1 MKKIVFATICFFGG
15 QALLLAQETVT
26 TTTTT
31 TTTTTMADENNP
43 KTSFYVGFG
52 AAVFEDH
59 KISDNLAAAGMPGID
74 EVLPE
79 MTFGFNVMGEDYLV
93 DIEFNTNYLD
103 KKTSTDR
110 IRAVAAGIKM
120 RGHYIPVNTGNFYL
134 SAGADLSY
142 IGSNYDLFTR
152 GNVIDLNDL
161 NPGTHTGHISLY
173 NNQFYAGPS
182 LAFGAFQ
189 KSSFPLRL
197 NVGYEWA
204 LISGKWKSE
213 YANVNNTFRESGQGR
228 FYAKLTFLL

>member
-1 MKKIVFATICFFGG
+1 MKKIVLAVICFFGA
-15 QALLLAQETVT
+15 QSLLTAQETVT
-26 TTTTT
+26 ETVATTTTAT
-31 TTTTTMADENNP
+31 TVDENNP
-43 KTSFYVGFG
+43 KINIYVAVG
-52 AAVFEDH
+52 AAVLGDY
-59 KISDNLAAAGMPGID
+59 KISDNLAAAGMPGIE

-79 MTFGFNVMGEDYLV
+79 ITFGLNVMGEDFLV
-93 DIEFNTNYLD
+93 DLEFNTNYLD

-110 IRAVAAGIKM
+110 IRAVAAGVKM
-120 RGHYIPVNTGNFYL
+120 RGHYIPLNTGKFFL

-142 IGSNYDLFTR
+142 VGSNYDLFTR

-204 LISGKWKSE
+204 VVSGKWKSE
-213 YANVNNTFRESGQGR
+213 FANVSNTFREDGQGR
-228 FYAKLTFLL
+228 FYAKLTFIL